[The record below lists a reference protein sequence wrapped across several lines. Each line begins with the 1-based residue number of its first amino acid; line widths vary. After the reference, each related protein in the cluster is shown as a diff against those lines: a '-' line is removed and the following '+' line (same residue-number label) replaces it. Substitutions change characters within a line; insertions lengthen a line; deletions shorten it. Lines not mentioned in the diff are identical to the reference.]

1 MKTIIDLLENSA
13 QKYANNPYLLEK
25 KTDRYEATT
34 YKETKEQVYK
44 VAAGLLALGIRKG
57 DRIALISEGRTD
69 WVISELGILYTGAVN
84 VPLSILIKES
94 AELKFRLEHS
104 ETRWMII
111 SGNQT

>member
-13 QKYANNPYLLEK
+13 QKYANNPYILEK
-25 KTDRYEATT
+25 KTDRYEALT

-57 DRIALISEGRTD
+57 DRIALLSESRTD

-84 VPLSILIKES
+84 VPLSIWLQEG
-94 AELKFRLEHS
+94 ADLKFRLEHS
-104 ETRWMII
+104 ESRWLVI
-111 SGNQT
+111 